1 MGTLKS
7 TIISCIIFYC
17 FTYNKL
23 RKLKGGFSLS
33 KICEYG
39 CLECGMPIYN
49 YEVDLLDGLC
59 PRCYDSYYKELELVK
74 QQYGEDSKEADNLKI
89 RIANQESAINKT
101 TAELKK
107 YEDELKKQCEEL
119 LKSFDKLDDK
129 DRQMEFNK
137 MAIASMIIKQVIDS
151 VKELGIDEFRKVVV
165 KDDFIA
171 DIFRRIGMYNEIG
184 VELGYAKRIEEENK

>member
-1 MGTLKS
+1 M
-7 TIISCIIFYC
+7 
-17 FTYNKL
+17 
-23 RKLKGGFSLS
+23 
-33 KICEYG
+33 
-39 CLECGMPIYN
+39 
-49 YEVDLLDGLC
+49 
-59 PRCYDSYYKELELVK
+59 
-74 QQYGEDSKEADNLKI
+74 
-89 RIANQESAINKT
+89 
-101 TAELKK
+101 